1 VEGSAPAFDLQCHS
15 VHSDGAL
22 APAEVVKRAADEGV
36 RTLALTDH
44 DTIDG
49 LAEALQAARVNR
61 IKLVPAVEISA
72 VQDEHEDL
80 HILGYGIDPSHPE
93 LRTSLSEYRGDREAR
108 AHRMANALKESG
120 YEVKQA
126 LLDKRKQEGK
136 PIGRPHLAQAVLAHP
151 ANTARLE
158 LEGIDDV
165 SALIEAQLIPGKPS
179 YRRRTFPTV
188 QQAIDL
194 IHQAGGVAV
203 WAHPFWD
210 LAEDDEV
217 LDTLARFRRQGL
229 DGVEAF
235 YVTHTEH
242 QTHLLVDAAERSD
255 LLTTG
260 SSDFH
265 GPDHRLF
272 SRFRAFE
279 LHGRTPNL
287 DGLGA

>member
-1 VEGSAPAFDLQCHS
+1 MEETAPAFDLQCHS

-22 APAEVVKRAADEGV
+22 PAAEVVRRAAAEGV
-36 RTLALTDH
+36 KTLALTDH
-44 DTIDG
+44 DTVDG
-49 LAEALQAARVNR
+49 LPEALRAARTHR
-61 IKLVPAVEISA
+61 IKLLTAVEISA

-108 AHRMANALKESG
+108 AHRMANALRDSG
-120 YEVKQA
+120 YEVKQS
-126 LLDKRKQEGK
+126 LLDRRKQEGR

-151 ANTARLE
+151 ANTPRLE
-158 LEGIDDV
+158 LEGIEDV
-165 SALIEAQLIPGKPS
+165 SALIEAQLIPGKPA

-210 LAEDDEV
+210 LATDDEV
-217 LDTLARFRRQGL
+217 LDTLARFRRQGI
-229 DGVEAF
+229 DGVESF
-235 YVTHTEH
+235 YVTHSEH

-272 SRFRAFE
+272 SRFRAFA
-279 LHGRTPNL
+279 LHGRTPRL
-287 DGLGA
+287 DGLL